1 MSTTHPSLISPNFS
15 FKFKPSSFPRQQFPT
30 TTKFKPSNP
39 QFTRNLIGFSPKL
52 LRFTPLKRFAV
63 NEDASVVPGLDEAE
77 KKLRESSTMPAR
89 FRDHLKEAPDPP
101 LRWPWFVAMAFLV
114 YAWRAVLFE
123 LSNWKNAAFGILRFI
138 GYVFKYIFA
147 LVYRFIGNPI
157 TFTIRSIEDLIYGIQ
172 AFYSWIITSAPVPD
186 LTVVI
191 FLASVVLAIA
201 ETTVPNCISDQPY
214 VLTVTGL
221 IGYAAVKGIIS
232 EPLFWTL
239 LVGVYGFSKFIK
251 RRDDV
256 SSAMPVAAVLA
267 AVGEP
272 WVRFVVIVSYTA
284 LAIYQYSKM
293 RLEGKEV
300 EEIERH
306 GSKLPIPLFLA
317 ALAIGLRVAAK
328 WAGYRHLTW
337 MIV

>member
-1 MSTTHPSLISPNFS
+1 MSSTLPSLLSPNFA
-15 FKFKPSSFPRQQFPT
+15 FKFKPSSSFPRQQFPT
-30 TTKFKPSNP
+30 TTNP
-39 QFTRNLIGFSPKL
+39 QFTRNPIGFSPKP

-63 NEDASVVPGLDEAE
+63 NEDSTVVAGLDQAE
-77 KKLRESSTMPAR
+77 KELRESSTMPGR
-89 FRDHLKEAPDPP
+89 FRDHIKEATNPP
-101 LRWPWFVAMAFLV
+101 LKWPWFLAMAFLV

-123 LSNWKNAAFGILRFI
+123 LSNWKNAAFGIVRFI
-138 GYVFKYIFA
+138 GYVFKYVFA
-147 LVYRFIGNPI
+147 LLYRFIGNPI

-186 LTVVI
+186 LTIVI
-191 FLASVVLAIA
+191 FFASVVLAIA

-221 IGYAAVKGIIS
+221 IGYAAVRGVIS

-239 LVGVYGFSKFIK
+239 LVGIYGFSKFIK
-251 RRDDV
+251 RRDNV

-272 WVRFVVIVSYTA
+272 WVRFVVIISYTA

-293 RLEGKEV
+293 LVEGKEI
-300 EEIERH
+300 EEIERQ
-306 GSKLPIPLFLA
+306 GNKLPIPLFLA